1 MKLIGHRHSVVGV
14 AVVYNPLERAAT
26 VDEAGTVKIWN
37 IDRSQGFR
45 GQHLQSLTTLA
56 QSQINV
62 ISFAPILTH
71 GGSLIPLLPL
81 DSLTSCT
88 STISPPLVLCR
99 WDLGC
104 VS

>member
-1 MKLIGHRHSVVGV
+1 MIGHRHSVVGV

-45 GQHLQSLTTLA
+45 SQHLQSLAVQA

-62 ISFAPILTH
+62 ISFTPTLSH
-71 GGSLIPLLPL
+71 GIFFFFVFDGE
-81 DSLTSCT
+81 
-88 STISPPLVLCR
+88 
-99 WDLGC
+99 
-104 VS
+104 